1 MYKHG
6 ILKEFSPL
14 FDLYIRFFDL
24 LMVLLGGITA
34 YYFRFGNISLG
45 DRYETAI
52 ILALLLSALIFPAF
66 QLYHSWRG
74 KGLFKQLW
82 AITLAWLCISFLLA
96 IIAFSVK
103 SGSDYSRIWA
113 GYWVFYTWLFL
124 FASRVVIR
132 TLFNIIR
139 KRGWNRRY
147 IVIVGAGD
155 LGLKTYQQLIDAEWV
170 GYEIVAFWDDRV
182 ERSLQNVG
190 NLGIPII
197 SVEEGVNSL
206 ISSTQEIDEVW
217 LALPLRAEQR
227 MHEILN
233 LLRHNTVTVRLVPDI
248 FGFRLLN
255 HSVTEIAG
263 IPVLDISASPMTGTN
278 RLIKAFEDRI
288 LGLLFLIISIPFAI
302 IIAIGVK
309 LSSPGPILFKQMRY
323 GWDGQPIKVYK
334 FRTMVV
340 HKEDQGVLTQACK
353 GDDRIT
359 KFGAF
364 LRCTSLDEL
373 PQFYNVLQGR
383 MSIVGPR
390 PHAVAHNEFYKDQI
404 DGYMQRH
411 HVKPGITGWAQI
423 NGWRGETDT
432 LEKMQRR
439 IEYDL
444 FYIENWSLWF
454 DLKIIFLTFFRGFIG
469 KNVY

>member
-6 ILKEFSPL
+6 LLKEFASLFDIVIRL
-14 FDLYIRFFDL
+14 FDLII
-24 LMVLLGGITA
+24 VIAGGVFA
-34 YYFRFGNISLG
+34 YYYRFGNFNLG
-45 DRYETAI
+45 TRYETAI
-52 ILALLLSALIFPAF
+52 IVGILLSALIFPSF
-66 QLYHSWRG
+66 GLYHSWRG
-74 KGLFKQLW
+74 KGLFKHLW
-82 AITLAWLCISFLLA
+82 VVTLAWLCISFLLVM
-96 IIAFSVK
+96 ISFSVK
-103 SGSDYSRIWA
+103 AGSNYSRIWA
-113 GYWVFYTWLFL
+113 GLWIFDTWILL
-124 FASRVVIR
+124 IVSRIVIR
-132 TLFNIIR
+132 NAFSFIR
-139 KRGWNRRY
+139 KRGRNRRH

-155 LGLKTYQQLIDAEWV
+155 LGLKTFYQLSDAEWV
-170 GYEIVAFWDDRV
+170 GYDIVAFWDDRI
-182 ERSLQNVG
+182 ERSRENIGSLN
-190 NLGIPII
+190 IPVL
-197 SVEEGVNSL
+197 SVEEGVTTL
-206 ISSTQEIDEVW
+206 INGTTDIDEVW
-217 LALPLRAEQR
+217 LALPLRAEKR

-233 LLRHNTVTVRLVPDI
+233 LLRHNTITVRLVPDI

-278 RLIKAFEDRI
+278 RLVKAIEDRF
-288 LGLLFLIISIPFAI
+288 LGIIFLIFSIPLALV
-302 IIAIGVK
+302 IAIGVK

-323 GWDGQPIKVYK
+323 GWDGKPIKVYK

-340 HKEDQGVLTQACK
+340 HDEKEGALTQASK
-353 GDDRIT
+353 GDARIT

-364 LRCTSLDEL
+364 LRSTSLDEL
-373 PQFYNVLQGR
+373 PQLYNVLQGR

-390 PHAVAHNEFYKDQI
+390 PHAVVHNEQYKDQI
-404 DGYMQRH
+404 SGYMQRH

-439 IEYDL
+439 IDYDL

-469 KNVY
+469 KNAY